1 MLNRLYPRLGK
12 KLPDKKCKGFQNR
25 YKRQTLNHPKILIS
39 ALGLFDYWP
48 QRYLKVKIF
57 FYRQSMPQSIGHI
70 QVKLKEKKGKKNL
83 SDHLFRTFLQKVTP
97 SPY

>member
-12 KLPDKKCKGFQNR
+12 NYLTKKCKGFQNK
-25 YKRQTLNHPKILIS
+25 YKRQTLNYPKILIS

-57 FYRQSMPQSIGHI
+57 FYRQIMPKSIEHK
-70 QVKLKEKKGKKNL
+70 QV
-83 SDHLFRTFLQKVTP
+83 R
-97 SPY
+97 